1 MEAQRRYK
9 NYLQNVARN
18 MNGDARAAL
27 GELTNRE

>member
-1 MEAQRRYK
+1 VQGHQRYK

-27 GELTNRE
+27 AELVNHG